1 MTKPARDEAAAN
13 DAWIQERLGERK
25 YRQLRMH
32 LSGALRLLGELATV
46 PEECLSKK
54 RTDLEVTDLKV
65 ETTEAMAVLSE
76 RLRDLPRARRAI
88 RMPKLSRVR
97 GRRKTADS
105 QR

>member
-46 PEECLSKK
+46 PEEGLSKK
-54 RTDLEVTDLKV
+54 RTDLGAMDLKM
-65 ETTEAMAVLSE
+65 ETTKTMAVLSE
-76 RLRDLPRARRAI
+76 RLRALPRAQQAI
-88 RMPKLSRVR
+88 RLRKLARVTD
-97 GRRKTADS
+97 RRKPADPP
-105 QR
+105 R